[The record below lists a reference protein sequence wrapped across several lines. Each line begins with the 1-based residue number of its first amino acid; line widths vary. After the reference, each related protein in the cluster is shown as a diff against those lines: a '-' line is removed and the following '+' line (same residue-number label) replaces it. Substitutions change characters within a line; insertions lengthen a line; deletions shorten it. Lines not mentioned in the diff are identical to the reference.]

1 MDATGTGDLRPAE
14 TDRISDAL
22 GASPGSLGAV
32 GVDGPPIYADHALR
46 GRSGMTTGANEDDFH
61 LEGVDVER
69 DIEVDHWLDL
79 RRILDGEPCGV
90 CGEPLEVVRCIE
102 AGHIFKLGTMYS
114 EVFQANFLDQDSA
127 QHPIIMG
134 CYGIGI
140 GRLLAATVEQSH
152 DDNGMILPPAIAP
165 YEAWLTAL
173 NVEKQ
178 EVAQAAESLYRDLV
192 DSGVQVLYDDREESA
207 GVKFK
212 DADLLGLPVRLVVSP
227 RNLRQDVVEVKRRA
241 EAEAVTVPTGEV
253 VARVKGLLS
262 S

>member
-1 MDATGTGDLRPAE
+1 MA
-14 TDRISDAL
+14 SAL
-22 GASPGSLGAV
+22 
-32 GVDGPPIYADHALR
+32 
-46 GRSGMTTGANEDDFH
+46 
-61 LEGVDVER
+61 
-69 DIEVDHWLDL
+69 
-79 RRILDGEPCGV
+79 
-90 CGEPLEVVRCIE
+90 
-102 AGHIFKLGTMYS
+102 
-114 EVFQANFLDQDSA
+114 
-127 QHPIIMG
+127 
-134 CYGIGI
+134 
-140 GRLLAATVEQSH
+140 EQSH

-207 GVKFK
+207 GVKFN

-241 EAEAVTVPTGEV
+241 EAEAVTVSTGEV